1 MFGTLHF
8 AMLYL
13 WELRQNKIKNDYR
26 ERIT

>member
-1 MFGTLHF
+1 MFGSLHF

-13 WELRQNKIKNDYR
+13 CEQRQNKIKNDYR